1 MVYQMEINQCN
12 PLYKQTQRKKKHMSI
27 SLDTQKVFDKI
38 QQPLMLQ
45 VLERSGIQ
53 GAYLNIIKNNIL
65 QTNSQHETK
74 WGVS

>member
-1 MVYQMEINQCN
+1 
-12 PLYKQTQRKKKHMSI
+12 MSI
-27 SLDTQKVFDKI
+27 SLDAQKVFDKI